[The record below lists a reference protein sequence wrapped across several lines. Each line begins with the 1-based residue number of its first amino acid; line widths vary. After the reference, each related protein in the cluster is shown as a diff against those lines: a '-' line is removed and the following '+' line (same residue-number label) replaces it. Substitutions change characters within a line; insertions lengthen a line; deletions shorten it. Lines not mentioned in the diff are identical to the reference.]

1 MDALNKIALGTHTK
15 VFENNSVVGVKTKY
29 DVVFAIILSD
39 TPNLGEVREIKTQYP
54 SVSIV
59 SIKDEEN
66 SIYFV
71 GDNKIS
77 PIYDDLQVYKSRKNK
92 DVNSDN
98 FEAFLFELHS
108 VIRDLDG
115 AHSDVVLDELC
126 KLIFTKIYFEK
137 NNKCFSIEGVNKFE
151 WYSIIT
157 DAYIKA
163 CDGFALDSTE
173 GISLSPSCVFELS
186 SRLESVNFS
195 SLPFDLKGRMFQ
207 KLISSSLRAGMGQ
220 YFTPQE
226 IIELVVGCIDPKEN
240 ELIIDPFCGSG
251 HFLLES
257 AKYLNMIFNTSYIE
271 NNIYG
276 IEKNSRIFRVAMTD
290 FMFSTGSSGVIL
302 HADSLLDF
310 DNYKDN
316 LEGCFDIVMTNPP
329 FGSLLS
335 SESLLNLSKFDLL
348 DGKKNVPL
356 EIIGM
361 ERSVELLKIGGRL
374 GIVIPDS
381 ILTNKSNH
389 YVREWIKVNL
399 SVDAVIS
406 LPIETFSPFGAS
418 VKTSVLIATKTEPNS
433 KSHNEKVFMAVSENI
448 GYDASGRE
456 RKGSDIQAI
465 IHEFKKFK
473 LNQGLNL

>member
-1 MDALNKIALGTHTK
+1 MGVLNKITLGSHTK
-15 VFENNSVVGVKTKY
+15 VFENNSVVGVKTKH

-39 TPNLGEVREIKTQYP
+39 IPSLGEIREIKAKYP

-59 SIKDEEN
+59 SVEDEEN
-66 SIYFV
+66 SIYFI
-71 GDNKIS
+71 GDNKIKK
-77 PIYDDLQVYKSRKNK
+77 IYDELQVYKSRKNK
-92 DVNSDN
+92 NVNSDN
-98 FEAFLFELHS
+98 FESFLFELHS
-108 VIRDLDG
+108 IIRDLDG

-126 KLIFTKIYFEK
+126 KLVFTKIYFEK
-137 NNKCFSIEGVNKFE
+137 NNKCFSIDGLNKFE

-157 DAYIKA
+157 DTYIEA

-173 GISLSPSCVFELS
+173 GISLSPSCIFELS

-207 KLISSSLRAGMGQ
+207 KLISSSLRSGMGQ

-226 IIELVVGCIDPKEN
+226 IIELVVGCIDPKEH

-257 AKYLNMIFNTSYIE
+257 AKYVNMVFNNSYIE
-271 NNIYG
+271 NKIYG

-290 FMFSTGSSGVIL
+290 FMFSTGSSGIIL
-302 HADSLLDF
+302 HSDSLLNF
-310 DNYKDN
+310 DDYKDD
-316 LEGCFDIVMTNPP
+316 LKGRFDIVMTNPP

-335 SESLLNLSKFDLL
+335 SDSLLNLSKFDLL

-399 SVDAVIS
+399 RVDAVIS

-418 VKTSVLIATKTEPNS
+418 VKTSVLIATKIEPNS
-433 KSHNEKVFMAVSENI
+433 NYHDKKVFMAVSENI

-456 RKGSDIQAI
+456 KKGSDIQDI
-465 IHEFKKFK
+465 VNNFRKFK
-473 LNQGLNL
+473 LSQGVN